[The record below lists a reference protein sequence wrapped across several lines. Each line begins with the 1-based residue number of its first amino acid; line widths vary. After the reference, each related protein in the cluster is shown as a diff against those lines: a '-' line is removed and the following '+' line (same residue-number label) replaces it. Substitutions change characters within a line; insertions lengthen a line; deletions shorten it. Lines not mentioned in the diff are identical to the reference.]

1 MSLAARIDHA
11 KAIVTTVQVTRVRL
25 AGEFRTLCDAVG
37 FDAAMVAAQAEIR
50 RVAIE
55 RREAGLSI
63 GGFVA

>member
-1 MSLAARIDHA
+1 MIASRIDHA
-11 KAIVTTVQVTRVRL
+11 KAVTATVEVTRIRL
-25 AGEFRTLCDAVG
+25 AGEFRTLCDAIG
-37 FDAAMVAAQAEIR
+37 FEPALVALQAEVR

>member
-1 MSLAARIDHA
+1 MIAPRIAHA
-11 KAIVTTVQVTRVRL
+11 KAITATVEVPRIRL
-25 AGEFRTLCDAVG
+25 AGEFRTLCDAIG
-37 FDAAMVAAQAEIR
+37 FEPALVALQAEVR